1 MPLKGKVTGG
11 SNGLRAMRR
20 VSRGPFKS
28 GREIEVMSRMYDQP
42 PSSLNEIKFKCGME
56 RK

>member
-1 MPLKGKVTGG
+1 VPLKGKVTGG

-28 GREIEVMSRMYDQP
+28 GKEIEVMSRMYDQP
-42 PSSLNEIKFKCGME
+42 PSSLNEIKFKCEME